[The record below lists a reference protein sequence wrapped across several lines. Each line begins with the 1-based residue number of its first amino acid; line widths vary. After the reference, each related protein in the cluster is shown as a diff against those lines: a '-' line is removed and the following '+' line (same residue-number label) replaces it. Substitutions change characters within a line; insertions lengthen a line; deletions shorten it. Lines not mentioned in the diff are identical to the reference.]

1 MEIIVKPII
10 TEKRTLKAEK
20 LNEYGFVV
28 NTNANKIEIKSAIE
42 QMYGVTVER
51 VNTLVTLGKMRSR
64 STRTKVSYGKLS
76 NLKKA
81 IVKLKNGDS
90 IDFFASI

>member
-1 MEIIVKPII
+1 MDIIIKPII
-10 TEKRTLKAEK
+10 TEKRTLKSEK

-28 NTNANKIEIKSAIE
+28 NTDANKVEIKSAVE
-42 QMYGVTVER
+42 KMYGVTVER

-64 STRTKVSYGKLS
+64 STRSKVSYGKNS

-81 IVKLKNGDS
+81 FVKLKAGDS

>member
-1 MEIIVKPII
+1 MDIIVKPII

-28 NTNANKIEIKSAIE
+28 NSNANKIDIKAE
-42 QMYGVTVER
+42 VEKMYGVTVER
-51 VNTLVTLGKMRSR
+51 VNTLITLGKMRSR
-64 STRTKVSYGKLS
+64 STRTKVSYGKIS
-76 NLKKA
+76 NSKKA
-81 IVKLKNGDS
+81 IVKLKKGDT